1 MIPVVPSSFLRQ
13 ELQVQPL
20 SLSLSLSINS
30 LPGKRLQGGSTAS
43 ACTSLLPHHLII
55 CPHHFSSPFF
65 FSLLTSIK
73 MFSKLSENVR
83 VNQGARRKGRRV
95 HGRVAASGKE
105 RKRIGGRG
113 PRRPDPIDQII
124 WAARLPKCHP
134 GVTSPAG
141 ERTHLFLLAF
151 SPPPL
156 SLLPDTAFPGLRSG
170 KHHRPLAFLF
180 LYYLFS

>member
-1 MIPVVPSSFLRQ
+1 MHIPAAASPRHMPTPFLLSF
-13 ELQVQPL
+13 
-20 SLSLSLSINS
+20 
-30 LPGKRLQGGSTAS
+30 
-43 ACTSLLPHHLII
+43 
-55 CPHHFSSPFF
+55 FS
-65 FSLLTSIK
+65 SLLTSIK

-134 GVTSPAG
+134 DDVTVPGAYP
-141 ERTHLFLLAF
+141 HLFFAF
-151 SPPPL
+151 FASPL
-156 SLLPDTAFPGLRSG
+156 SLLPDTVGLPAFPGLRSG

>member
-1 MIPVVPSSFLRQ
+1 MHIPAA
-13 ELQVQPL
+13 
-20 SLSLSLSINS
+20 
-30 LPGKRLQGGSTAS
+30 AS
-43 ACTSLLPHHLII
+43 PHHMPTPFLL
-55 CPHHFSSPFF
+55 SFF

-156 SLLPDTAFPGLRSG
+156 SLLPDTVGLPAFPGLRSG